1 MNFVKKLFWGIDFSV
16 EFEFCVEL
24 YLETEFWV
32 DLKFCVEPSEFWVEF
47 VFCVQVSSFVWKL
60 SFCVYAAISRMTFV
74 RKITLL
80 RFLFY
85 VETFWLPFWFH
96 LIQFNT

>member
-1 MNFVKKLFWGIDFSV
+1 M
-16 EFEFCVEL
+16 
-24 YLETEFWV
+24 

-85 VETFWLPFWFH
+85 VETF
-96 LIQFNT
+96 